1 MLRDCVGADSDS
13 EDAGRTPVAAG
24 RLAAG
29 RLLDLRDA
37 GRDFGVADR
46 GRELVALGLAV
57 VALGVAEF
65 CDCAP
70 TRVDPGMSGIAALA
84 RAVVPAALVVLVEAA
99 RRVDGPRA
107 DEARVDDPR
116 ADEARV
122 DEPRVDEARVDEARV
137 DDARVDDARVDGVRV
152 DEVPVDVLLADV
164 LLDDGRVDVL
174 LAAGLRA
181 LVVRDEVARRAG
193 LAAATGLA
201 DDIVLAAA
209 VSAFAAVIMAFVAV
223 FIDLMAVDIVC
234 ADDDALVAA
243 AVILVAAEVTLVA
256 AEDTVL
262 AAVAGVAELRLA
274 VLRPAALER
283 DPVERDAVDRD
294 AVLRV
299 DREAVLR
306 VVARAAVPLAGF
318 AALLRAV
325 LGVALDVLELELDG
339 RLAAPLDALR
349 PTDLLRAVLAELR
362 RVAARVVD

>member
-1 MLRDCVGADSDS
+1 LLRDCVGADSDS

-37 GRDFGVADR
+37 GRDFGAADR

-70 TRVDPGMSGIAALA
+70 SRVEPGMSGMAALA

-99 RRVDGPRA
+99 RRVDVPRA
-107 DEARVDDPR
+107 DEARVDDRR
-116 ADEARV
+116 A
-122 DEPRVDEARVDEARV
+122 DEARVDEARV
-137 DDARVDDARVDGVRV
+137 DEPRV

-181 LVVRDEVARRAG
+181 LVVREVVARRAG

-283 DPVERDAVDRD
+283 DPVEREAVDRD
-294 AVLRV
+294 AVVRV

-306 VVARAAVPLAGF
+306 VARAAVPLAGF

-325 LGVALDVLELELDG
+325 LDVALDVLELELDG

>member
-70 TRVDPGMSGIAALA
+70 SRDVDPGMSGMAALA
-84 RAVVPAALVVLVEAA
+84 RAVVPAALVVLAEAA
-99 RRVDGPRA
+99 RRVPA
-107 DEARVDDPR
+107 PR

-122 DEPRVDEARVDEARV
+122 DEPRADEARVDEPRADPARV
-137 DDARVDDARVDGVRV
+137 DEARV

-164 LLDDGRVDVL
+164 PLADGRVDVL

-181 LVVRDEVARRAG
+181 LVVRDEVARRTG

-325 LGVALDVLELELDG
+325 LDVALDVLELELDG

>member
-1 MLRDCVGADSDS
+1 LLRDCVGADSDS
-13 EDAGRTPVAAG
+13 EDAGRTAVAAG

-37 GRDFGVADR
+37 GRDFGAAER

-57 VALGVAEF
+57 ALGVAEL
-65 CDCAP
+65 
-70 TRVDPGMSGIAALA
+70 RGVDAGMSGMAALA
-84 RAVVPAALVVLVEAA
+84 RALVPAALVPLDEARVA
-99 RRVDGPRA
+99 EPRVDVPRA
-107 DEARVDDPR
+107 DEARVDVPR

-122 DEPRVDEARVDEARV
+122 DVPRADEARVDA
-137 DDARVDDARVDGVRV
+137 
-152 DEVPVDVLLADV
+152 VPVDV
-164 LLDDGRVDVL
+164 LLDDGRVEVL

-181 LVVRDEVARRAG
+181 LVVREEAARRAG
-193 LAAATGLA
+193 LAAAATGLA

-209 VSAFAAVIMAFVAV
+209 VSAFAAVIMALVAV
-223 FIDLMAVDIVC
+223 FIDFMAVDIVC
-234 ADDDALVAA
+234 AEVDALVAA

-256 AEDTVL
+256 AEDTVF

-294 AVLRV
+294 AVVRV

>member
-1 MLRDCVGADSDS
+1 V
-13 EDAGRTPVAAG
+13 
-24 RLAAG
+24 
-29 RLLDLRDA
+29 
-37 GRDFGVADR
+37 
-46 GRELVALGLAV
+46 
-57 VALGVAEF
+57 
-65 CDCAP
+65 
-70 TRVDPGMSGIAALA
+70 
-84 RAVVPAALVVLVEAA
+84 
-99 RRVDGPRA
+99 PRA
-107 DEARVDDPR
+107 DEARVD
-116 ADEARV
+116 A
-122 DEPRVDEARVDEARV
+122 
-137 DDARVDDARVDGVRV
+137 
-152 DEVPVDVLLADV
+152 VPVDV
-164 LLDDGRVDVL
+164 LLDDGRVEVL

-181 LVVRDEVARRAG
+181 LVVREEAARRAG
-193 LAAATGLA
+193 PAAAATGLA

-209 VSAFAAVIMAFVAV
+209 VSAFAAVIMALVAV
-223 FIDLMAVDIVC
+223 FIDFMAVDIVC
-234 ADDDALVAA
+234 AEVDALVAA

-256 AEDTVL
+256 AEDTVF

-294 AVLRV
+294 AVVRV

>member
-1 MLRDCVGADSDS
+1 LLRDCVGADSDS
-13 EDAGRTPVAAG
+13 EDAGRTPVEAG

-37 GRDFGVADR
+37 GRDFGTADR

-57 VALGVAEF
+57 VALDVAEF
-65 CDCAP
+65 FDCAP
-70 TRVDPGMSGIAALA
+70 SLGVDPGMSGMAALA
-84 RAVVPAALVVLVEAA
+84 RAPVPAALVVLVEAA
-99 RRVDGPRA
+99 RRVEEPRA
-107 DEARVDDPR
+107 DEPR

-122 DEPRVDEARVDEARV
+122 DEPLVDEARVDEPRA
-137 DDARVDDARVDGVRV
+137 DEARV
-152 DEVPVDVLLADV
+152 DEVPVDVLLAAV

-181 LVVRDEVARRAG
+181 LVVREAAARRTG
-193 LAAATGLA
+193 LAAAGLA

-223 FIDLMAVDIVC
+223 FIDFMAVDIVC

-243 AVILVAAEVTLVA
+243 AVILVAADVTFVA

-283 DPVERDAVDRD
+283 APAVREAVDRD
-294 AVLRV
+294 AVVRV

-325 LGVALDVLELELDG
+325 LDVALDVLELELDG

>member
-1 MLRDCVGADSDS
+1 LLRDCVGADNDS
-13 EDAGRTPVAAG
+13 EDAGRAPVAAG
-24 RLAAG
+24 RPAAG

-37 GRDFGVADR
+37 GRDFGAADR

-65 CDCAP
+65 CACAP
-70 TRVDPGMSGIAALA
+70 SRVDPGMSGMAALA
-84 RAVVPAALVVLVEAA
+84 RAVVPPALVVLVEAA
-99 RRVDGPRA
+99 RRVD
-107 DEARVDDPR
+107 EPR

-122 DEPRVDEARVDEARV
+122 DEPRVDGA
-137 DDARVDDARVDGVRV
+137 RV
-152 DEVPVDVLLADV
+152 DEVPVDVLLAAV

-325 LGVALDVLELELDG
+325 LDVALDVLELELDG

>member
-13 EDAGRTPVAAG
+13 EDAGRTAVAAG

-37 GRDFGVADR
+37 GRDFGAAER

-57 VALGVAEF
+57 ALGVAEL
-65 CDCAP
+65 
-70 TRVDPGMSGIAALA
+70 RGVDAGMSGMAALA
-84 RAVVPAALVVLVEAA
+84 RALVPAALVPLDEARVA
-99 RRVDGPRA
+99 EPRVDVPRA
-107 DEARVDDPR
+107 DEARVDVPR

-122 DEPRVDEARVDEARV
+122 DVPRADEARVDA
-137 DDARVDDARVDGVRV
+137 
-152 DEVPVDVLLADV
+152 VPVDV
-164 LLDDGRVDVL
+164 LLDDGRVEVL

-181 LVVRDEVARRAG
+181 LVVREEAARRAG
-193 LAAATGLA
+193 LAAAATDLA

-209 VSAFAAVIMAFVAV
+209 VSAFAAVIMALVAV
-223 FIDLMAVDIVC
+223 FIDFMAVDIVC
-234 ADDDALVAA
+234 AEVDALVAA

-256 AEDTVL
+256 AEDTVF

-294 AVLRV
+294 AVVRV

>member
-1 MLRDCVGADSDS
+1 LLRDCVGADSDS
-13 EDAGRTPVAAG
+13 EDAGRTAVAAG

-37 GRDFGVADR
+37 GRDFGAAER

-57 VALGVAEF
+57 ALGVAEL
-65 CDCAP
+65 
-70 TRVDPGMSGIAALA
+70 RGVDAGMSGMAALA
-84 RAVVPAALVVLVEAA
+84 RALVPAALVPLDGA
-99 RRVDGPRA
+99 RVAEPRVDVPRA
-107 DEARVDDPR
+107 DEARVDVPRVDVPR

-122 DEPRVDEARVDEARV
+122 DVPRADEARVDA
-137 DDARVDDARVDGVRV
+137 
-152 DEVPVDVLLADV
+152 VPVDV
-164 LLDDGRVDVL
+164 LLDDGRVEVL

-181 LVVRDEVARRAG
+181 LVVREEAARRAG
-193 LAAATGLA
+193 LAAAATGLA

-209 VSAFAAVIMAFVAV
+209 VSAFAAVIMALVAV
-223 FIDLMAVDIVC
+223 FIDFMAVDIVC
-234 ADDDALVAA
+234 AEVDALVAA

-256 AEDTVL
+256 AEDTVF

-294 AVLRV
+294 AVVRV

>member
-1 MLRDCVGADSDS
+1 LLRDCVGADSDS
-13 EDAGRTPVAAG
+13 EDAGRTAVAAG

-37 GRDFGVADR
+37 GRDFGAAER

-57 VALGVAEF
+57 ALGVAEL
-65 CDCAP
+65 
-70 TRVDPGMSGIAALA
+70 RGVDAGMSGMAALA
-84 RAVVPAALVVLVEAA
+84 RALVPAALVPLDEARVA
-99 RRVDGPRA
+99 EPRVDVPLADEARVDVPRA
-107 DEARVDDPR
+107 DEARVDVPR

-122 DEPRVDEARVDEARV
+122 DA
-137 DDARVDDARVDGVRV
+137 
-152 DEVPVDVLLADV
+152 VPVDV
-164 LLDDGRVDVL
+164 LLDDGRVEVL

-181 LVVRDEVARRAG
+181 LVVREEAARRAG
-193 LAAATGLA
+193 LAAAATGLA

-209 VSAFAAVIMAFVAV
+209 VSAFAAVIMALVAV
-223 FIDLMAVDIVC
+223 FIDFMAVDIVC
-234 ADDDALVAA
+234 AEVDALVAA

-256 AEDTVL
+256 AEDTVF

-294 AVLRV
+294 AVVRV

>member
-37 GRDFGVADR
+37 GRDFGAAER

-57 VALGVAEF
+57 ALGVAEL
-65 CDCAP
+65 
-70 TRVDPGMSGIAALA
+70 RGVDAGMSGMAALA

-99 RRVDGPRA
+99 RRVDVPRA

-122 DEPRVDEARVDEARV
+122 DEARADEARVDEP
-137 DDARVDDARVDGVRV
+137 RV
-152 DEVPVDVLLADV
+152 DEVPVEVLLADV

-181 LVVRDEVARRAG
+181 LVVREVVARRAG

-283 DPVERDAVDRD
+283 DPVEREAVDRD
-294 AVLRV
+294 AVVRV

-306 VVARAAVPLAGF
+306 VARAAVPLAGF

-325 LGVALDVLELELDG
+325 LDVALDVLELELDG

>member
-13 EDAGRTPVAAG
+13 EDAGRTAVAAG

-37 GRDFGVADR
+37 GRDFGAAER

-57 VALGVAEF
+57 ALGVAEL
-65 CDCAP
+65 
-70 TRVDPGMSGIAALA
+70 RGVDAGMSGMAALA
-84 RAVVPAALVVLVEAA
+84 RALVPAALVPLDEARVA
-99 RRVDGPRA
+99 EPRVDVPRA
-107 DEARVDDPR
+107 DEARVDVPR

-122 DEPRVDEARVDEARV
+122 DVPRADEARVDA
-137 DDARVDDARVDGVRV
+137 
-152 DEVPVDVLLADV
+152 VPVDV
-164 LLDDGRVDVL
+164 LLDDGRVEVL

-181 LVVRDEVARRAG
+181 LVVREEAARRAG
-193 LAAATGLA
+193 LAAAATGLA

-209 VSAFAAVIMAFVAV
+209 VSAFAAVIMALVAV
-223 FIDLMAVDIVC
+223 FIDFMAVDIVC
-234 ADDDALVAA
+234 ADVDALVAA

-256 AEDTVL
+256 AEDTVF

-294 AVLRV
+294 AVVRV

>member
-1 MLRDCVGADSDS
+1 LLRDCVGADSDS
-13 EDAGRTPVAAG
+13 EDAGRTAVAAG

-37 GRDFGVADR
+37 GRDFGAADR

-57 VALGVAEF
+57 VALV
-65 CDCAP
+65 
-70 TRVDPGMSGIAALA
+70 VDAGMSGMAVLA
-84 RAVVPAALVVLVEAA
+84 RLVAPAVLVVLDELRADAA
-99 RRVDGPRA
+99 RVDGRRA
-107 DEARVDDPR
+107 
-116 ADEARV
+116 
-122 DEPRVDEARVDEARV
+122 DEARV
-137 DDARVDDARVDGVRV
+137 DDARVDDARVDDARV
-152 DEVPVDVLLADV
+152 DEPRVDDARVDEPRVDAVPVDVLLADV
-164 LLDDGRVDVL
+164 VLDDGRVEVL

-181 LVVRDEVARRAG
+181 LVVREAVARRAG
-193 LAAATGLA
+193 VAAATGLA

-223 FIDLMAVDIVC
+223 FIDFMAVDIVC

-262 AAVAGVAELRLA
+262 AAVAGVVELRLA
-274 VLRPAALER
+274 VLRPAALVR
-283 DPVERDAVDRD
+283 DPVEREAVDRD
-294 AVLRV
+294 AVVRV

-306 VVARAAVPLAGF
+306 LVARAAVPLAGF

-325 LGVALDVLELELDG
+325 LDVALDVLELELDG

>member
-37 GRDFGVADR
+37 GRDFGAADR

-70 TRVDPGMSGIAALA
+70 SRVEPGMSGMAALA

-99 RRVDGPRA
+99 RRVDVPRA

-122 DEPRVDEARVDEARV
+122 DEARADEARVDEP
-137 DDARVDDARVDGVRV
+137 RV
-152 DEVPVDVLLADV
+152 DEVPVEVLLADV

-181 LVVRDEVARRAG
+181 LVVREVVARRAG

-209 VSAFAAVIMAFVAV
+209 VSAFAAVIMALVAV
-223 FIDLMAVDIVC
+223 FIDFMAVDIVC
-234 ADDDALVAA
+234 ADAVALVAA
-243 AVILVAAEVTLVA
+243 AVILVAADVTLVA

-262 AAVAGVAELRLA
+262 AAVAGVAELRLLRLA
-274 VLRPAALER
+274 VLPRAALAR
-283 DPVERDAVDRD
+283 GAVEREAVDRD

-306 VVARAAVPLAGF
+306 VVVRAAVPLAGF
-318 AALLRAV
+318 AALLRVV

-339 RLAAPLDALR
+339 RLVVLLDALR
-349 PTDLLRAVLAELR
+349 PTDLLRAVLAGLR

>member
-37 GRDFGVADR
+37 GRDFGAADR

-70 TRVDPGMSGIAALA
+70 SRVEPGMSGMAALA

-99 RRVDGPRA
+99 RRVDVPRA

-122 DEPRVDEARVDEARV
+122 DEARADEARVDEPRV
-137 DDARVDDARVDGVRV
+137 DEPRV
-152 DEVPVDVLLADV
+152 DEVPVEVLLADV

-181 LVVRDEVARRAG
+181 LVVREVVARRAG

-283 DPVERDAVDRD
+283 DPVEREAVDRD
-294 AVLRV
+294 AVVRV

-306 VVARAAVPLAGF
+306 VARAAVPLAGF

-325 LGVALDVLELELDG
+325 LDVALDVLELELDG

>member
-1 MLRDCVGADSDS
+1 LLRDCVGADSDS
-13 EDAGRTPVAAG
+13 EDAGRTAVAAG

-37 GRDFGVADR
+37 GRDFGAADR

-57 VALGVAEF
+57 VALV
-65 CDCAP
+65 
-70 TRVDPGMSGIAALA
+70 VDAGMSGMAVLA
-84 RAVVPAALVVLVEAA
+84 RLVAPAVLVVLDELRADAA
-99 RRVDGPRA
+99 RVDGRRA
-107 DEARVDDPR
+107 
-116 ADEARV
+116 
-122 DEPRVDEARVDEARV
+122 DEARV
-137 DDARVDDARVDGVRV
+137 DDARVDEPRVDDARVDEPRV
-152 DEVPVDVLLADV
+152 DAARVDAVPVDV
-164 LLDDGRVDVL
+164 LLDDGRVEVL

-181 LVVRDEVARRAG
+181 LVVREAVARRAG
-193 LAAATGLA
+193 VAAATGLA

-262 AAVAGVAELRLA
+262 AAVAGVVELRLA
-274 VLRPAALER
+274 VLRPAALVR
-283 DPVERDAVDRD
+283 DPVEREAVDRD
-294 AVLRV
+294 AVVRV

-325 LGVALDVLELELDG
+325 LDVALDVLELELDG